1 MNCDVT
7 LKAEEFKTLH
17 NSLYYLDCLDNPKV
31 SELVETIRGALK
43 GAYEQERSDFD
54 RKSDH
59 YASVRENLGLDAI
72 WSMYEIENLN
82 ERHPFA
88 GDVFVVYKDHW
99 GEKPVHC
106 AVYGSTWAAIYMAAN
121 ACIRQSGDEHHVF
134 IEGFVQDGNN
144 LVLTTGS

>member
-43 GAYEQERSDFD
+43 GAYEQESNDFD
-54 RKSDH
+54 RKYEH
-59 YASVRENLGLDAI
+59 YQSVRKDLGLDAI
-72 WSMYEIENLN
+72 WSIYEVRDLN
-82 ERHPFA
+82 ERHPFSS
-88 GDVFVVYKDHW
+88 DVFVVYKDHW
-99 GEKPVHC
+99 GKETVHC
-106 AVYGSTWAAIYMAAN
+106 AVYGSTWAAIYTAAN

-134 IEGFVQDGNN
+134 IEGFTQDGNN
-144 LVLTTGS
+144 LFLTTGS